1 MFRGLIKLKFHGN
14 QVPMQQDYES
24 LQNMRGQRFV
34 IKPVPGWVIALV
46 SVAIAVAGFVL
57 FLVSAS
63 LLLVLAPIFI
73 AIGLYLRWRFLKAL
87 RSASQNYRQDETI
100 IETEYR
106 VHDDTR
112 HR

>member
-1 MFRGLIKLKFHGN
+1 MGLKFHGN
-14 QVPMQQDYES
+14 QAPMQQDYES
-24 LQNMRGQRFV
+24 FQNMRGQRFV
-34 IKPVPGWVIALV
+34 VKPISGWIIALV
-46 SVAIAVAGFVL
+46 SLAVAVAGFVL

-63 LLLVLAPIFI
+63 ILLVLAPIFI

-87 RSASQNYRQDETI
+87 RTASHTYREQETV

-112 HR
+112 QG

>member
-1 MFRGLIKLKFHGN
+1 
-14 QVPMQQDYES
+14 MQT
-24 LQNMRGQRFV
+24 
-34 IKPVPGWVIALV
+34 VPGWMIALV
-46 SVAIAVAGFVL
+46 SVCVAVAGFVL

-73 AIGLYLRWRFLKAL
+73 GIGLYLRWRFLKAL
-87 RSASQNYRQDETI
+87 RAASNSYDQRETI

-112 HR
+112 RS

>member
-1 MFRGLIKLKFHGN
+1 
-14 QVPMQQDYES
+14 MQQDYDS
-24 LQNMRGQRFV
+24 IRRAQGGRFV
-34 IKPVPGWVIALV
+34 VQAVPGWMIAIV
-46 SVAIAVAGFVL
+46 SVSIAVAGFVL

-73 AIGLYLRWRFLKAL
+73 GIGLYLRWRFLKAL
-87 RSASQNYRQDETI
+87 RTASNSYNERETV

-112 HR
+112 RS

>member
-1 MFRGLIKLKFHGN
+1 
-14 QVPMQQDYES
+14 
-24 LQNMRGQRFV
+24 
-34 IKPVPGWVIALV
+34 
-46 SVAIAVAGFVL
+46 
-57 FLVSAS
+57 
-63 LLLVLAPIFI
+63 LVLAPIFI

-112 HR
+112 YR